1 MKIRVIYETSYK
13 GNGVYTSFVDHV
25 SLMQPKE
32 NEDIK
37 LIINDEEGD
46 ADILHSH
53 TYSPYFFWK
62 GWRYKKRRVLTVH
75 VIPDSIKGSL
85 PMSKWMMPIVR
96 WYFKHV
102 YSYADVCIAIAPH
115 VKEAIEELGS
125 KTRIVNIYNPIFLEK
140 WQRTD
145 EKRKMG
151 RALLKLD
158 ENAFV
163 VLGVGQLQA
172 RKGVEDFID
181 IAAQI
186 PEAQFC
192 WVGGRPLKMTEGINR
207 INQRIQQAANNTHFM
222 GMFNL
227 EEMPLVYAAA
237 DLMLFPSYQENCPLA
252 PLEAAGSGI
261 PVIFRDLS
269 EYALL
274 YENPYLKAASNDEF
288 VSMTKKMVTS
298 PDFYQRGVMIS
309 QQLIKQFEKETVR
322 KKLLALY
329 HELLNQP
336 S

>member
-1 MKIRVIYETSYK
+1 MRIRVIYETAYK
-13 GNGVYTSFVDHV
+13 GNGVYTSFVDYI

-37 LIINDEEGD
+37 LIVNDEEGD

-53 TYSPYFFWK
+53 TYSPNFFWK
-62 GWRYKKRRVLTVH
+62 GWRFKKRRVLTVH

-85 PMSKWMMPIVR
+85 PMSKWMLPIVR
-96 WYFKHV
+96 WYFKQV

-115 VKEAIEELGS
+115 VKAAIEELGA
-125 KTRIVNIYNPIFLEK
+125 KTRIVNIYNPIFVEK

-151 RALLKLD
+151 RALLHLD
-158 ENAFV
+158 EDAFV

-181 IAAQI
+181 IAAQV

-192 WVGGRPLKMTEGINR
+192 WVGGRPLKMTEGKNR
-207 INQRIQQAANNTHFM
+207 IDHRIQQAAKNTHFV
-222 GMFNL
+222 GMYGL
-227 EEMPLVYAAA
+227 EDMPLIYAAA

-252 PLEAAGSGI
+252 PLEAACSDI
-261 PVIFRDLS
+261 PVIFRDLT
-269 EYALL
+269 EYTLL
-274 YENPYLKAASNDEF
+274 YENPYLKASSTSEF
-288 VSMTKKMVTS
+288 VRLTKEMIVSKET
-298 PDFYQRGVMIS
+298 YQKGVAIS
-309 QQLIKQFEKETVR
+309 RQLIKQFEKENVR
-322 KKLLALY
+322 RKLLALY
-329 HELLNQP
+329 HELLNSP

>member
-13 GNGVYTSFVDHV
+13 GNGVYTSFVDYV
-25 SLMQPKE
+25 SLMQQKG
-32 NEDIK
+32 NEDIQ
-37 LIINDEEGD
+37 LLINDEKGD
-46 ADILHSH
+46 ADLLHSH
-53 TYSPYFFWK
+53 TYSPYYFLK
-62 GWRYKKRRVLTVH
+62 GWRHKKRRVLTVH

-85 PMSKWMMPIVR
+85 PMSKWMLPIVR
-96 WYFKHV
+96 WYFKQV

-115 VKEAIEELGS
+115 VKDAIEALGS
-125 KTRIVNIYNPIFLEK
+125 KTKIVTIYNPIFVEK

-145 EKRKMG
+145 EKRKRG

-158 ENAFV
+158 ENAFL

-192 WVGGRPLKMTEGINR
+192 WVGGRPLKMTEGKNR
-207 INQRIQQAANNTHFM
+207 IDSHIEQAPDNIHFT
-222 GMFNL
+222 GMFSL

-252 PLEAAGSGI
+252 PLEAASSGI
-261 PVIFRDLS
+261 PVIFRNLS

-274 YENPYLKAASNDEF
+274 YENPYLKADSTEEF
-288 VSMTKKMVTS
+288 VNMTKEIIHS
-298 PDFYQRGVMIS
+298 PELYQQGVLIS
-309 QQLIKQFEKETVR
+309 QQLIKQFEKEMVR
-322 KKLLALY
+322 QKLLALY
-329 HELLNQP
+329 HDLLNQP
-336 S
+336 Q